1 MSPRG
6 LPWIALIADME
17 QLFKFCED
25 EYVTLRALQHTA
37 FCSRR
42 CALIHTERVWTENA
56 LTAMGRM
63 EHERVDS
70 AEGTTRGTVR
80 TARTVQLVCHRLGIQ
95 GVADV
100 VEYKTTPHGVLIT
113 PVEYKHG
120 RPENHRRAD
129 EVQLCAQ
136 TFCLEEMHQCHIET
150 ACLFYHR
157 IRRRYEVKL
166 DRELREMTEK
176 IIAETREL
184 LSSGTIPPANKA
196 EHCKSCSLNDYCLP
210 RDSSESAS
218 VYTERVFNQMVNT
231 P

>member
-1 MSPRG
+1 MK
-6 LPWIALIADME
+6 
-17 QLFKFCED
+17 QLFKFSED
-25 EYVTLRALQHTA
+25 EYVTLSALQHA
-37 FCSRR
+37 VFCLRQ
-42 CALIHTERVWTENA
+42 CALIHTERIWTENA
-56 LTAMGRM
+56 LTAMGRI

-70 AEGTTRGTVR
+70 AEGTTRGAVR
-80 TARTVQLVCHRLGIQ
+80 TARTVQLVCHRLGIR

-100 VEYKTTPHGVLIT
+100 VEYKTTPQGMLVI

-120 RPENHRRAD
+120 RPESHRAD

-136 TFCLEEMHQCHIET
+136 AFCLEEMHQCRIET

-157 IRRRYEVKL
+157 IRCRCVVKL
-166 DRELREMTEK
+166 DSELREMTEK

-184 LSSGTIPPANKA
+184 LRNGTIPPAVKA

-210 RDSSESAS
+210 RDSTELASA
-218 VYTERVFNQMVNT
+218 YTRRVFNQMVNT